1 MEATVSRSKKNF
13 KERSWAEQ
21 LGIVALTFGAASLVA
36 GAERDLQRRPREQVR
51 GSKTLWRLLC
61 LNAIGAAVY
70 FCWGRR
76 PTSLL
81 ASVRG
86 AWRGRVRMSADFDEL
101 PEDIAATFGAR

>member
-1 MEATVSRSKKNF
+1 MEPTMSGSKK
-13 KERSWAEQ
+13 KLSERSPAER
-21 LGIVALTFGAASLVA
+21 LTLIALTAAAASLVA
-36 GAERDLQRRPREQVR
+36 GAERDLQRRPAEQVR

-76 PTSLL
+76 TASLL

-86 AWRGRVRMSADFDEL
+86 AWRGRVRVAADFDEL
-101 PEDIAATFGAR
+101 PEEIAAAFGVQ

>member
-1 MEATVSRSKKNF
+1 MEPTMSGSKKKF
-13 KERSWAEQ
+13 KERSRAER

-36 GAERDLQRRPREQVR
+36 SAERDLQRRPAEQVR

-76 PTSLL
+76 AGVS
-81 ASVRG
+81 S
-86 AWRGRVRMSADFDEL
+86 
-101 PEDIAATFGAR
+101 